1 MNATEPEEKS
11 SPVQEEPAPAARI
24 TSLPP
29 ARRRALAI
37 LACSAVLILGAGGA
51 VRMLIER
58 AVRVDQVEAAAS
70 AALGRPVRAGAI
82 EVSAIHGLV
91 MTDVLVFDTSGTRK
105 GSSAPSVAGIDT
117 ARAMFTARTIR
128 VRPSWWELIQ
138 GNFHVA
144 HIRVLDAEVHLSRD
158 PGYDSDDHAAWNF
171 FRLATEL
178 SARPGPAG
186 PPPYLS
192 ASNLTL
198 VVAAPGNLFDAWRIG
213 AQKVNWSPEKNSGEC
228 VIDRFNTE
236 PCRIEAMFRSG
247 EDRAELEVEFEN
259 FPAAMASILEKR
271 ERSNR
276 IAARYTGINGR
287 LTAAWTPSDSNPSA
301 RSGAETRN
309 DSGAHPAFSGH
320 GLITVEGSLNGR
332 TLSVALPGQGA
343 IRMEDFSVQAIAGRY
358 DLATSSWSADVTNMK
373 IGPRGTARV
382 HPLRMGAQL
391 SGTGGTARGKVEWE
405 GQIEA
410 LLAMLPASASGDA
423 ARFKPRGGSAG
434 HALLNSRDGATEI
447 SVTARGMSIRIP
459 SALSATEKS
468 PLPDNAELNEIR
480 GRIGLAGSSIT
491 LDSLAI
497 QYLGDPLMISGVMN
511 TYRRDSG
518 STYDLTLTSP
528 GFSVASVPGILP
540 TDIRLD
546 GKVAT
551 DLRLTPRRIS
561 GRVQFLGNNMEIS
574 TRDKSDTTSAAESAG
589 GGSDASGRSARVR
602 LTGGGVS
609 FGAGAAVRLDAL
621 TLERVVA
628 EIGSGVAI
636 ASGEIRGLTGETRM
650 RVRLDLQNADM
661 KALSEASRMPLEFSG
676 AKLRSGIV
684 DGTVAIDG
692 LLKAPIVE
700 GGITLRHAAMDYMGA
715 SLTEIEGPVKFDS
728 VTFRTPGL
736 TARSGDGSVRIVGY
750 HTPVESKFSIALS
763 GANAAIL
770 TTAVATVYPDVALAG
785 PVDAELVVSMRRN
798 VPTAEGTMT
807 FRGTDIT
814 GRDDLSIRGLAG
826 SIELHADRVVA
837 KNLAATYL
845 GAPASFNGLIPRA
858 DTGRFAL
865 DVRIGKAKL
874 EHFAKFAPEGFIT
887 NGSAEA
893 IDVRVEG
900 LRTSPRVTG
909 SVKLTGT
916 TVKTPFLAATLS
928 DVRGD
933 ASFTPD
939 SFMTHGLSFK
949 TTSVA
954 EGAPERN
961 PSTVEVT
968 GGVDRFDNPVFR
980 QVRVTS
986 RNARLDD
993 LLNLLPDDVKPL
1005 PKGAA
1010 LGGDVQ
1016 IDEVTID
1023 GPLENARWT
1032 GAIVLKNGQGQLP
1045 GLKSGIT
1052 GIEGALKFGEGK
1064 AKAEGLKGRI
1074 GATDV
1079 RIEGEIDLSKPYGMH
1094 MKLAMKD
1101 ADIAELFG
1109 TIPKSD
1115 GWKGL
1120 DFKGRATM
1128 TASIHFANNRLKLDG
1143 TFLDGSAEGFG
1154 MPFSDMSGSYKY
1166 DSDND
1171 VVTLSNL
1178 DAGWAGGRTS
1188 GGSMKI
1194 MLAESPVS
1202 FDAKGSVE
1210 GVRLDEVLKLS
1221 GFQSGGYSGLVDGSM
1236 SASGRFGQK
1245 PSVNGSGSFVIR
1257 KARFEKL
1264 AALDAISRSLRL
1276 DFFTKSTYETA
1287 KGSFTIEKGVVKT
1300 AEPDHFR
1307 MMGSSFTIELRG
1319 YTSLE
1324 GECAYNFAC
1333 GMQAGLVGNVLTRLQ
1348 LGKFFAV
1355 SGDGGII
1362 QTSGTISGRIE
1373 DPKVKSDLG
1382 ILNLFH

>member
-11 SPVQEEPAPAARI
+11 SPAQETPAPGARI
-24 TSLPP
+24 ASLPP
-29 ARRRALAI
+29 ARRRALVI
-37 LACSAVLILGAGGA
+37 LAFSAVLILGAGGA

-70 AALGRPVRAGAI
+70 AALGRPVRAGSI

-91 MTDVLVFDTSGTRK
+91 MTDVLIFDTSGTRP
-105 GSSAPSVAGIDT
+105 GSPAPGGAGIDT

-144 HIRVLDAEVHLSRD
+144 HIRVLDAEVHLNRD
-158 PGYDSDDHAAWNF
+158 SGYDSDDHAAWNF
-171 FRLATEL
+171 FRLASEL

-198 VVAAPGNLFDAWRIG
+198 VVAAPGNCFDAWRIG
-213 AQKVNWSPEKNSGEC
+213 AQKANWSPEKNSGEC
-228 VIDRFNTE
+228 VIDKFNTE
-236 PCRIEAMFRSG
+236 PCRIGAMFRSG
-247 EDRAELEVEFEN
+247 IDRAELDVEFEN
-259 FPAAMASILEKR
+259 FPAAVASILDQR
-271 ERSNR
+271 ERSSR

-287 LTAAWTPSDSNPSA
+287 LTAAWTPSDTNPSA
-301 RSGAETRN
+301 RIGVETGVN
-309 DSGAHPAFSGH
+309 STHPAFSGH
-320 GLITVEGSLNGR
+320 GLITVEGSLNGK

-343 IRMEDFSVQAIAGRY
+343 VRMEDFSVQAVAGRY

-373 IGPRGTARV
+373 IGPRGTARA
-382 HPLRMGAQL
+382 HPLRIGAQL
-391 SGTGGTARGKVEWE
+391 SGTGGSARGKVEWE
-405 GQIEA
+405 GEIEA
-410 LLAMLPASASGDA
+410 LLAMLPASATGDA

-434 HALLNSRDGATEI
+434 HALINSRDGATEI

-480 GRIGLAGSSIT
+480 GRIGLAGSSLT

-497 QYLGDPLMISGVMN
+497 QYLGDPLMISGVMK
-511 TYRRDSG
+511 TSRRDTAS
-518 STYDLTLTSP
+518 SYDLTLTSP
-528 GFSVASVPGILP
+528 GFTVASVPGILP

-551 DLRLTPRRIS
+551 DLHLTPRRIS

-574 TRDKSDTTSAAESAG
+574 TRDKSDTTSAAEPAG
-589 GGSDASGRSARVR
+589 DGSDASERSARVR

-609 FGAGAAVRLDAL
+609 FGTGASARLDAL

-628 EIGSGVAI
+628 EIGSGSAI

-650 RVRLDLQNADM
+650 RVRLELQNADM
-661 KALSEASRMPLEFSG
+661 NALSEASRMPLEFSG
-676 AKLRSGIV
+676 AKLRGGIV

-692 LLKAPIVE
+692 FLKAPIVE
-700 GGITLRHAAMDYMGA
+700 GGITLRHAAMDYMGS

-736 TARSGDGSVRIVGY
+736 TARSGEGSVRIVGY

-770 TTAVATVYPDVALAG
+770 TPAVATVYPDVALAG

-798 VPTAEGTMT
+798 VPSAEGTMT

-814 GRDDLSIRGLAG
+814 GRDDLAIRGLAG

-845 GAPASFNGLIPRA
+845 GAPASFNGVIPRA

-874 EHFAKFAPEGFIT
+874 EHFAKFAPEGFVT

-949 TTSVA
+949 TTSA
-954 EGAPERN
+954 TEGAPERN

-968 GGVDRFDNPVFR
+968 GGVDRFDNPIFR
-980 QVRVTS
+980 HVRVTS

-1010 LGGDVQ
+1010 LGGEVQ

-1032 GAIVLKNGQGQLP
+1032 GAIVLKNGVGQLP
-1045 GLKSGIT
+1045 GLKSGIS

-1079 RIEGEIDLSKPYGMH
+1079 RIEGEIDLAKPYGMH

-1178 DAGWAGGRTS
+1178 NAGWAGGRTS
-1188 GGSMKI
+1188 EGSMKI
-1194 MLAESPVS
+1194 LLAESPVA
-1202 FDAKGSVE
+1202 FEARGAVA

-1221 GFQSGGYSGLVDGSM
+1221 GFQSSGYSGLVDGSM
-1236 SASGRFGQK
+1236 SASGRFGLKQ
-1245 PSVNGSGSFVIR
+1245 SVNGSGSFVIR

-1264 AALDAISRSLRL
+1264 AALDAISRALRL
-1276 DFFTKSTYETA
+1276 DFFTKSTYESA
-1287 KGSFTIEKGVVKT
+1287 KGSFSIEKGVVKT

-1362 QTSGTISGRIE
+1362 RTSGTISGRIE
-1373 DPKVKSDLG
+1373 NPTVKSDLG
-1382 ILNLFH
+1382 ILNLFN